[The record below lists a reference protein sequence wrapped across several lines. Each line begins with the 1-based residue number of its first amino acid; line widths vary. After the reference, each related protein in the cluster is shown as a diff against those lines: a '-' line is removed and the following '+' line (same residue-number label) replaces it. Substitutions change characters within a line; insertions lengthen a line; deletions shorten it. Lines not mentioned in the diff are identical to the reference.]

1 MTATDR
7 PGARQ
12 LAQRTTLCG
21 VLGRLL
27 TRNWMVLVAV
37 LVVGLASFAVYRLQ
51 GAFGSQDTTATP
63 GGAADQIVPFN
74 PKNVVLEVFG
84 DPGATA
90 TITYLDVDARPQRV
104 DGTALPWR
112 YEDSPTT
119 PAVLTN
125 IQAQGDGYT
134 LGCRITIDGV
144 VKVER
149 TSNGASAYVYCL
161 DKSG

>member
-1 MTATDR
+1 M
-7 PGARQ
+7 
-12 LAQRTTLCG
+12 
-21 VLGRLL
+21 LGRLL
-27 TRNWMVLVAV
+27 TRNWMVLVTV
-37 LVVGLASFAVYRLQ
+37 LVVGLAGFAVHRLQ
-51 GAFGSQDTTATP
+51 GVFGSQHTTATP

-90 TITYLDVDARPQRV
+90 TITYLDVGARPQRV
-104 DGTALPWR
+104 DGMALPWR
-112 YEDSPTT
+112 YEDSTTT